1 MQVDPEM
8 NFSGSESS
16 DFEDV
21 YQVKDDGAMTASAL
35 AADRGTG
42 ADPEDPERNLTALT
56 ET

>member
-8 NFSGSESS
+8 EFSGSESS

-21 YQVKDDGAMTASAL
+21 YQVKEDEEVKNTAKAAL
-35 AADRGTG
+35 KESNGQQNTVVGT
-42 ADPEDPERNLTALT
+42 ELT